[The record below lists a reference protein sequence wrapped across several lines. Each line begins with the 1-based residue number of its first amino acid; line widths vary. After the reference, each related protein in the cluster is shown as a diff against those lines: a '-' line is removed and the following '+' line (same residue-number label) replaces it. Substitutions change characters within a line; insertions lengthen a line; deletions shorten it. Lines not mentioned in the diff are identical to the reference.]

1 MAISGFCS
9 WLRMAAATSR
19 RSRKGQN
26 RSLSRRVLFL
36 TPESPFPV
44 LGGGAQRIAS
54 LMEYASHRGASVDL
68 LTFAPCTP
76 PPGAVSRCWHIPL
89 PANGRSLPARVL
101 RNAGRFVRGVPPLI
115 DRLSGFESQIAAAL
129 AGHRYDVIF
138 VEHFWLGPYVDL
150 LRGFGDAVICDL
162 HNVESEFFHS
172 LSRAEAWPSNVAHR
186 RFAGLSEQLERR
198 YLPRY
203 THALV
208 TSERDA
214 ERVARLAPGLA
225 VTVFPNTIPW
235 RPLPEVDPERTLVFS
250 GNLEYHPNQQAVGW
264 FAREMWPQ
272 LQREDAGLRWRLVGM
287 NPDAV
292 RGLVAG
298 LDRVELT
305 GAVEDAVT
313 EIARGAV
320 AVVPLLAGSGTRV
333 KILEAWAAGTP
344 VVSTRI
350 GAEGLPGRD
359 GDHYLLAD
367 SAPEFLAAVRRL
379 LQDESL
385 ATRLRT
391 TGRLLYEETF
401 HRSAAWGHLDR
412 SRILGDCA
420 K

>member
-1 MAISGFCS
+1 
-9 WLRMAAATSR
+9 
-19 RSRKGQN
+19 
-26 RSLSRRVLFL
+26 
-36 TPESPFPV
+36 V

-54 LMEYASHRGASVDL
+54 LMEYAAHHGAAVDL
-68 LTFAPCTP
+68 LTFAPCSP
-76 PPGAVSRCWHIPL
+76 PPGAVDRCWHIPL

-129 AGHRYDVIF
+129 QGQRYDVIF

-150 LRGFGDAVICDL
+150 LRSFGESVICDL

-172 LSRAEAWPSNVAHR
+172 LSRAEAWPGSLAHR

-203 THALV
+203 SRALV

-214 ERVARLAPGLA
+214 ERVAGLAPGLP

-235 RPLPEVDPERTLVFS
+235 RLLPQGSRERVVVFS
-250 GNLEYHPNQQAVGW
+250 GNLEYHPNQQAVAW
-264 FAREMWPQ
+264 FGREIWPG
-272 LQREDAGLRWRLVGM
+272 LRKDDAGLRWRLIGM
-287 NPDAV
+287 NPEAV
-292 RGLVAG
+292 RGSVAG

-305 GAVEDAVT
+305 GAVEDAVA
-313 EIARGAV
+313 EIAKGAV

-359 GDHYLLAD
+359 GEHFLLAD
-367 SAPEFLAAVRRL
+367 SAPEFLAAVQRL
-379 LQDESL
+379 LQDEAL
-385 ATRLRT
+385 ATKLRA

-401 HRSAAWGHLDR
+401 HRSAAWKHLDR
-412 SRILGDCA
+412 SRILDDCG

>member
-1 MAISGFCS
+1 
-9 WLRMAAATSR
+9 LP
-19 RSRKGQN
+19 
-26 RSLSRRVLFL
+26 RRVLFL

-54 LMEYASHRGASVDL
+54 LMEYATHHGASVDL

-76 PPGAVSRCWHIPL
+76 PPDAVNRCWHIPL

-129 AGHRYDVIF
+129 EGQRYDVIF

-150 LRGFGDAVICDL
+150 LHRFGEAVICDL

-172 LSRAEAWPSNVAHR
+172 LSRAEAWPSNLAHR

-203 THALV
+203 TRALV

-214 ERVARLAPGLA
+214 ERVAELAPGLP

-235 RPLPEVDPERTLVFS
+235 RPLPEVGRERVVVFS
-250 GNLEYHPNQQAVGW
+250 GNLEYHPNQQAVAW
-264 FAREMWPQ
+264 FGRDLWPR
-272 LQREDAGLRWRLVGM
+272 LQQEEAGLRWRLVGM
-287 NPDAV
+287 NPEAV
-292 RGLVAG
+292 RGTVAG

-305 GAVEDAVT
+305 GAVEDALA
-313 EIARGAV
+313 EIARGTV

-350 GAEGLPGRD
+350 GAEGLPGLN
-359 GDHYLLAD
+359 GEHYLLAD
-367 SAPEFLAAVRRL
+367 TATEFLAAICRV
-379 LQDESL
+379 LQDERL
-385 ATRLRT
+385 ATRLREA
-391 TGRLLYEETF
+391 GRLLYEETF
-401 HRSAAWGHLDR
+401 HRAAAWKHLDQ